1 MSRNSREGATIYKFI
16 KDAIQRLEMR
26 PGSVIDEAEIAAR
39 INVSRTPVREAII
52 QLIADELVIR
62 DGRSARV
69 APLDFDEVPKLY
81 DALLVSSR
89 MVHRLAAENRT
100 TAQLASIE
108 TAMKDFEA
116 GIASSDGLGR
126 SELNVAFHLCIA
138 DAAHNSYFEG
148 FYKKVLLATNR
159 LARACFSGDGRY
171 EFDAAHAEDDITA
184 HMLET
189 AREHRLMFEAISD
202 RDVESSDR
210 MAVAHEALAKGRL
223 RAALFRTSGAVEN
236 APLPEKTA
244 QILLRPALTASKL
257 TAVRQQDTR
266 RGTASRGSG

>member
-1 MSRNSREGATIYKFI
+1 VSKNAREGAAIYKSI
-16 KDAIQRLEMR
+16 KDAIQRLDMR
-26 PGSVIDEAEIAAR
+26 PGSVIDEADIAAR

-52 QLIADELVIR
+52 QLIADDLVIR

-100 TAQLASIE
+100 AAQMKSIE
-108 TAMKDFEA
+108 IAMKEFDA

-126 SELNVAFHLCIA
+126 SELNVAFHLRIA
-138 DAAHNSYFEG
+138 DAAHNVYFES

-159 LARACFSGDGRY
+159 LARACFSGDGCY
-171 EFDAAHAEDDITA
+171 EFDAAHPEDDITA
-184 HMLET
+184 HMIET
-189 AREHRLMFEAISD
+189 ARQHRLMFEAIAD
-202 RDVESSDR
+202 RDVEASDR

-223 RAALFRTSGAVEN
+223 KAALFRTSGAIDN
-236 APLPEKTA
+236 APLTEMSTSTS
-244 QILLRPALTASKL
+244 LRPAFDAAHSKAA
-257 TAVRQQDTR
+257 TRQGARQGIGMRDR
-266 RGTASRGSG
+266 